1 MTSLAGACPDPQTAA
16 ARLSE
21 AVNAANTLL
30 YYAVSGGQELPVVV
44 RDPIIK
50 ARVVLDRGE
59 TLSDDDEGKFLEA
72 YSKLALRVSP
82 VTAATLDATG
92 RSYGRRGWIGQLMGL
107 RPISDAQRLVS
118 RFGLWAICLIVAIA
132 AGEWTNALLRSI
144 AAAEKQLATNAEDM
158 RDTNMKLT
166 AIESQMKKLEP
177 MATARAESAAVHQAL
192 EAQKAQAATKLWGVE
207 HANQELLDTINRSY
221 ETLSGLFA
229 LSPDRLRS
237 ISMPLGMILGGF
249 LLPVLYGALGT
260 CAFVLRSLYR
270 EMVDRTFD
278 GRRTGEF
285 LVRVF
290 LGMLSGLT
298 LQWLVVR
305 ADGTIA
311 GGVTPA
317 VLAFLGGYSVEMLFA
332 AMDRLVQLVT
342 GRMRPS
348 HRGGQ
353 PVMRPKR
360 ELPPSG
366 ASGPKRNRVKE
377 TLTNGAVVSPRPASP
392 VPALAAVSGRVELA
406 GALAA
411 ARETQVAAVNSVSG

>member
-1 MTSLAGACPDPQTAA
+1 MTDPQTAA
-16 ARLSE
+16 SRLSE

-30 YYAVSGGQELPVVV
+30 YYAVSGGQELPVAV

-50 ARVVLDRGE
+50 ARVALDRGE

-72 YSKLALRVSP
+72 YSKLAVRVSP

-92 RSYGRRGWIGQLMGL
+92 RSQIRRGWIGHVLRL
-107 RPISDAQRLVS
+107 RPVSDAHRLVS
-118 RFGLWAICLIVAIA
+118 HFGLLAICLILAIA
-132 AGEWTNALLRSI
+132 AGEWTYALLRSI
-144 AAAEKQLATNAEDM
+144 AAAEKQLAINGQDV
-158 RDTNMKLT
+158 RDANMKLSG
-166 AIESQMKKLEP
+166 IESQIKKLAP
-177 MATARAESAAVHQAL
+177 TAAAQAESAAVHQAL
-192 EAQKAQAATKLWGVE
+192 EAQKDQADTKLWGVE

-221 ETLSGLFA
+221 ETLSGLFS
-229 LSPDRLRS
+229 LSPERLRS
-237 ISMPLGMILGGF
+237 VSMPLGIILGGF

-285 LVRVF
+285 LVRIF
-290 LGMLSGLT
+290 LGMVSGLT

-317 VLAFLGGYSVEMLFA
+317 VLAFIGGYSVEMLFA

-342 GRMRPS
+342 GRMRSPS
-348 HRGGQ
+348 RPGQ
-353 PVMRPKR
+353 PIARAKR
-360 ELPPSG
+360 DLAPAG
-366 ASGPKRNRVKE
+366 APGGRRSRVRE
-377 TLTNGAVVSPRPASP
+377 IPTGAAASQRAASP
-392 VPALAAVSGRVELA
+392 VAALAAVRVE
-406 GALAA
+406 
-411 ARETQVAAVNSVSG
+411 SS

>member
-1 MTSLAGACPDPQTAA
+1 MTSVAGPGPDPQTAA
-16 ARLSE
+16 SRLTD

-30 YYAVSGGQELPVVV
+30 YYAVSGGQDLPVAV

-50 ARVVLDRGE
+50 ARVALDRGA

-82 VTAATLDATG
+82 VTAATLDATS
-92 RSYGRRGWIGQLMGL
+92 RSHSRRGWAGQLLRL
-107 RPISDAQRLVS
+107 RPVSDAQRLVS
-118 RFGLWAICLIVAIA
+118 RFGLLAVCLIVAIA
-132 AGEWTNALLRSI
+132 AGEWTHTLLRSI
-144 AAAEKQLATNAEDM
+144 TAAEKQFATNAQEM
-158 RDTNMKLT
+158 RDANMKLSG
-166 AIESQMKKLEP
+166 IESQIKKLAP
-177 MATARAESAAVHQAL
+177 TATAQAESAAVNQAL
-192 EAQKAQAATKLWGVE
+192 EAQKDQADTKLWSVE

-221 ETLSGLFA
+221 DTLSGLLF
-229 LSPDRLRS
+229 LSHDHLKS
-237 ISMPLGMILGGF
+237 VSVPLGIILGGF

-285 LVRVF
+285 LVRIF

-305 ADGTIA
+305 PDGTIA

-342 GRMRPS
+342 GRMRSP
-348 HRGGQ
+348 HRAGQ
-353 PVMRPKR
+353 PAARAKR
-360 ELPPSG
+360 DLAQPG
-366 ASGPKRNRVKE
+366 AHAGKRTRARE
-377 TLTNGAVVSPRPASP
+377 ILANGAAGTQRAASP
-392 VPALAAVSGRVELA
+392 VTALAAVRAES
-406 GALAA
+406 
-411 ARETQVAAVNSVSG
+411 N

>member
-1 MTSLAGACPDPQTAA
+1 MTSFAGACPDSQTAA

-30 YYAVSGGQELPVVV
+30 YYAVSGGQELPVAV

-50 ARVVLDRGE
+50 ARVALDRGE
-59 TLSDDDEGKFLEA
+59 ALSDDDEGKFLEA
-72 YSKLALRVSP
+72 YSKLTLRVSP

-92 RSYGRRGWIGQLMGL
+92 RGYGQRGWAGQLLGL
-107 RPISDAQRLVS
+107 RPVSDAQRLVS
-118 RFGLWAICLIVAIA
+118 RFGLLAICLIVAIA

-144 AAAEKQLATNAEDM
+144 VAAEKRLATNAEDM
-158 RDTNMKLT
+158 RDTKMKLS
-166 AIESQMKKLEP
+166 AIENHMKKLEP
-177 MATARAESAAVHQAL
+177 TATARPESAAVHQAL
-192 EAQKAQAATKLWGVE
+192 EAQRAQAATKLWGAE

-221 ETLSGLFA
+221 ETLAGMFV

-237 ISMPLGMILGGF
+237 VSMPLGMILGGF

-278 GRRTGEF
+278 ERRTGEF

-290 LGMLSGLT
+290 LGMLSGLS

-317 VLAFLGGYSVEMLFA
+317 VLAFLGGYGVELLFA
-332 AMDRLVQLVT
+332 AFDRLLSTVIAALR
-342 GRMRPS
+342 GDRRAPKPS
-348 HRGGQ
+348 AER
-353 PVMRPKR
+353 K
-360 ELPPSG
+360 EG
-366 ASGPKRNRVKE
+366 A
-377 TLTNGAVVSPRPASP
+377 A
-392 VPALAAVSGRVELA
+392 
-406 GALAA
+406 
-411 ARETQVAAVNSVSG
+411 